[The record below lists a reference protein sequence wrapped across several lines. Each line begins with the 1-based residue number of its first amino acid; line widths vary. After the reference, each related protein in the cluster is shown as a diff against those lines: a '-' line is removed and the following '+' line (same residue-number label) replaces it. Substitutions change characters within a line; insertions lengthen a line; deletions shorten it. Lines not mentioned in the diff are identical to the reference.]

1 MIKYGIYINYIF
13 IIIYCIIFIYNNYK
27 SNRRVQLID
36 LQNTTLSR
44 TNRSLTVF
52 AIILSI
58 IILAQIP
65 YLLALMIIISYCYSM
80 ELYSKRKG
88 QKIKKILEEK
98 EVNEEDES

>member
-27 SNRRVQLID
+27 SNRRAQLID
-36 LQNTTLSR
+36 LQNTTLST
-44 TNRSLTVF
+44 TNQSLTVF

-65 YLLALMIIISYCYSM
+65 YLLALMIIISYNR
-80 ELYSKRKG
+80 KRG
-88 QKIKKILEEK
+88 IK
-98 EVNEEDES
+98 DE

>member
-27 SNRRVQLID
+27 SNRRAQLID

-44 TNRSLTVF
+44 TNQSLTVF

-58 IILAQIP
+58 IILAHIP
-65 YLLALMIIISYCYSM
+65 YLLALMIIISYNI
-80 ELYSKRKG
+80 KRG
-88 QKIKKILEEK
+88 IK
-98 EVNEEDES
+98 DE

>member
-27 SNRRVQLID
+27 SNRRAQLID
-36 LQNTTLSR
+36 LQNTTLST
-44 TNRSLTVF
+44 TNQSLTVF

-65 YLLALMIIISYCYSM
+65 YLLALMIIISYNI
-80 ELYSKRKG
+80 KRG
-88 QKIKKILEEK
+88 IK
-98 EVNEEDES
+98 DEWYKTKK

>member
-27 SNRRVQLID
+27 SNRRAQLID
-36 LQNTTLSR
+36 LQNTTLST
-44 TNRSLTVF
+44 TNQSLTVF

-65 YLLALMIIISYCYSM
+65 YLLALMIIISYNI
-80 ELYSKRKG
+80 KRG
-88 QKIKKILEEK
+88 IK
-98 EVNEEDES
+98 DE